1 MELTISSQ
9 SDATPWTASTSSA
22 PPALLR
28 GRGYFASLGA
38 VRTKPGRADSPPT
51 LSKSCSDKLALRQ
64 SVSTLLSPLS
74 LVVAPENAYL
84 ASVVLHEGVY
94 SPGACARAFGE
105 TGRMGALQGRDWGGG
120 YRFQPFSVRTTDVE
134 FEFSKAAVKAKAK
147 PAVGSNVS
155 AVWVRGRGAETL
167 IGGVLQG
174 RKQFS
179 GVRAASMVCK
189 ARMWKAVSGVAAL
202 AALAGVRA
210 VQMVVDAA
218 VYGDLKE
225 GAGMA
230 SRNRAKA
237 ETRVALGGWARNGGD
252 DFGMVE

>member
-84 ASVVLHEGVY
+84 ACVVLHERVY
-94 SPGACARAFGE
+94 SPAACARAFGE
-105 TGRMGALQGRDWGGG
+105 TGRMAALQGRDWGGG
-120 YRFQPFSVRTTDVE
+120 YRFRPFSVRTTDVE
-134 FEFSKAAVKAKAK
+134 FGFAKVAAAEAMLK
-147 PAVGSNVS
+147 PVVGSNVS

-189 ARMWKAVSGVAAL
+189 ARMWKAVSGV

>member
-9 SDATPWTASTSSA
+9 TDATPWTNSSPSSA
-22 PPALLR
+22 PAALLR

-74 LVVAPENAYL
+74 FLVAPENAYL
-84 ASVVLHEGVY
+84 ASLVLHKRVY
-94 SPGACARAFGE
+94 SPVACNRAFGE
-105 TGRMGALQGRDWGGG
+105 TGRMGVLQGRDWGGG
-120 YRFQPFSVRTTDVE
+120 YMFRPFRVRTTDVE
-134 FEFSKAAVKAKAK
+134 FEFTKAGTK
-147 PAVGSNVS
+147 AVGSNVS

-179 GVRAASMVCK
+179 GVRATSMLCK
-189 ARMWKAVSGVAAL
+189 ARMWKAVSGVAAVV
-202 AALAGVRA
+202 GVRA
-210 VQMVVDAA
+210 VQMVIDVA

-225 GAGMA
+225 GVGMV
-230 SRNRAKA
+230 SRNRAKV
-237 ETRVALGGWARNGGD
+237 ETRTALGGWARNGGD
-252 DFGMVE
+252 DFGMLE